1 MSYDESDALRDQEMD
16 YLYEQFEM
24 QYESEFIYRRIEK
37 FYESNRE
44 IVKAP
49 LQNLAYSRALLEN
62 QYYTSAFIH
71 AAISIEVG
79 IKSVVLKPILYSLAI
94 DDNAG
99 HLLYKQTFKQKSLEF
114 IDRFYY
120 QILEDVTG
128 LNFKSKIRDNSQLTI
143 WKEWI
148 ELQELRNDVL
158 HQGISVEKLNAEK
171 AISMASY
178 VCDEIIPLVLD
189 KFLHHI
195 ENGIIKD
202 GSREYTALREKIKNK
217 LNP

>member
-1 MSYDESDALRDQEMD
+1 MSYDESDALRDQEMA

-24 QYESEFIYRRIEK
+24 QYESEFIYKRIEK

-49 LQNLAYSRALLEN
+49 LQNLADSKTLFDN
-62 QYYTSAFIH
+62 QHYTSAFIH
-71 AAISIEVG
+71 AVISIEVG

-114 IDRFYY
+114 IDQFYY
-120 QILEDVTG
+120 QLLENITE
-128 LNFKSKIRDNSQLTI
+128 LNFKNKIRDNSQLTI

-148 ELQELRNDVL
+148 ELQNLRNDVL
-158 HQGISVEKLNAEK
+158 HQGISVEKPNAEK
-171 AISMASY
+171 AIDMAYY
-178 VCDEIIPLVLD
+178 VCDEIIPCVLD
-189 KFLHHI
+189 KFLSHI
-195 ENGIIKD
+195 ENGVIKD
-202 GSREYTALREKIKNK
+202 GSREYTLRREKLKK
-217 LNP
+217 

>member
-1 MSYDESDALRDQEMD
+1 MSYDESDALRDQEMA

-24 QYESEFIYRRIEK
+24 QYESEFIYKRIEK

-49 LQNLAYSRALLEN
+49 LQNLADSKTLFEN
-62 QYYTSAFIH
+62 QHYTSAFIH
-71 AAISIEVG
+71 AVISIEVG

-114 IDRFYY
+114 IDQFYY
-120 QILEDVTG
+120 QLLENITG
-128 LNFKSKIRDNSQLTI
+128 LDFKNKIRDNSQLTI

-148 ELQELRNDVL
+148 ELQRLRNDVL
-158 HQGISVEKLNAEK
+158 HQGISVEKLDAAK
-171 AISMASY
+171 AINMASY
-178 VCDEIIPLVLD
+178 VCDEIIPCVLD
-189 KFLHHI
+189 KFLNHI
-195 ENGIIKD
+195 ENGVIKD
-202 GSREYTALREKIKNK
+202 GSREYTLRREKLKN
-217 LNP
+217 NNA